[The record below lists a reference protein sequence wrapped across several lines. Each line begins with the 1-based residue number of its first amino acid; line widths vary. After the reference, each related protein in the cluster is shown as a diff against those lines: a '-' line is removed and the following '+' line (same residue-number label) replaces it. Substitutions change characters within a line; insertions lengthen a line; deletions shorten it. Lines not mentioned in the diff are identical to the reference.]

1 MRSLIAALFL
11 LALTAC
17 STLETAAD
25 RARDF
30 ASQHPV
36 VTAAAGVA
44 VAAGGYALANQH
56 QHHAPRPFP
65 GCPEPQQVPTAVL
78 LHPCGAP

>member
-1 MRSLIAALFL
+1 
-11 LALTAC
+11 
-17 STLETAAD
+17 
-25 RARDF
+25 
-30 ASQHPV
+30 

-44 VAAGGYALANQH
+44 VAAGVYALANQH